1 MKQKILTVIV
11 PSYNMEALLRKDL
24 QSLLISKNPQR
35 LEVIVINDGSK
46 DQTLVIAQEFQSRFP
61 ETFEVIDKPNGNY
74 GSCINAGLKVAT
86 GKYIKIMDADDYFDT
101 EVFEAFIDCL
111 EKIDADVVVN
121 DYKKI
126 YTGGKQEEFEYSFP
140 SMQTI
145 EIAEVY
151 EESLFSSLLLPA
163 ITYRTSILRKMEYH
177 QSEGISYTD
186 MEWCY
191 SPMTQMTTLFYFNR
205 PIYMYI
211 MGREGQTMDPNIYQQ
226 RIPHIFKCLHSLMGS
241 VENKELVPWAK
252 RFAVE
257 QLAKHAC
264 AMYRYHLIDNP
275 KYQRQLLWDFDAVL
289 KEKNPEVYEIC
300 GTAEYRKKISYRYV
314 EEWRLGRHEFIPFS
328 VRAKEVVYDILGTIH
343 YCFLKFFNP
352 ELKR

>member
-1 MKQKILTVIV
+1 MRQKILTVIV
-11 PSYNMEALLRKDL
+11 PSYNMEALLERDL
-24 QSLLISKNPQR
+24 QSLLITKDPQR
-35 LEVIVINDGSK
+35 LEVIVVNDGSK
-46 DQTLVIAQEFQSRFP
+46 DQTLMIAQKFQCRYP
-61 ETFEVIDKPNGNY
+61 ETFTIIDKPNGNY
-74 GSCINAGLKVAT
+74 GSCINAGLKAAT

-101 EVFEAFIDCL
+101 VVFEAFIDCL

-145 EIAEVY
+145 KIAEVY

-163 ITYRTSILRKMEYH
+163 ITYRTSILREMGYH

-191 SPMTQMTTLFYFNR
+191 LPMTQMDTLFYFNR

-211 MGREGQTMDPNIYQQ
+211 MGREGQTMDPDIYHK
-226 RIPHIFKCLHSLMGS
+226 RIPHIFKCFYSLMES
-241 VENKELVPWAK
+241 VENKELLPWAK
-252 RFAVE
+252 RFSIE

-264 AMYRYHLIDNP
+264 AIYRYHLIDNP
-275 KYQRQLLWDFDAVL
+275 KCERQLLWEFDAVL
-289 KEKNPEVYEIC
+289 KIKNPEVYAIC
-300 GTAEYRKKISYRYV
+300 GKAEYRKKISYRYV

-343 YCFLKFFNP
+343 YYFLKFFNP